1 MMVKRSISRVA
12 TLSTAAAVVVLA
24 TTAAL
29 QVASSV
35 PATAATGSDPL
46 YAWGYNQDG
55 QLGDGTSTGPER
67 CAPLSAACSTT
78 PVQVALP
85 PGVTPT
91 AIAGGGGGVVD
102 GSGNGYAIG
111 SDGKLYAWGFNG
123 NGELG
128 DGNLASS
135 DTPVP
140 VALPRGITPRAI
152 AAGFQSGYAIGS
164 DGKLYAWGFN
174 GNGQLGDGNLAS
186 SDTPVM
192 VSLPSGVSP
201 KAIAGGTDAGYAIGS
216 DLNVYAWGYNGFGQL
231 GDGNLAS
238 SDTPVVVSLPSGVTP
253 KAVAGGGGMGY
264 AIGSNDRIYAWGE
277 NGYGQLGN
285 GTSTGPDSCFSEPCS
300 TTPVL
305 VSFPSGVIA
314 TAVAGGGY
322 DGYAIGSDRNVYA
335 WGLNDNDELGNG
347 TSTGPEKCAPL
358 SAACST
364 TPVRVLLPSGVTA
377 KAITGGDFSGY
388 AIGSDQ
394 TAYAW
399 GYNQGGEL
407 GDGNTTSSN
416 TPVRVSLPPGSTPQD
431 LSSGSSSGSGYA
443 VVSQTPTSTTL
454 TSTPAVEGQTTTLT
468 ATVRPGS
475 GGGTPTGSVTF
486 ADMTAGKTLGSA
498 ALRGGVAS
506 LKTVFSEEGS
516 HAITASYGGDANFHS
531 SSTAKSISVADAPL
545 TGQAPP
551 APLQGRE
558 GVPFFAKAIPV
569 SGVVGSFTDADPA
582 GTASDYSATI
592 AWGDG
597 TTSVG
602 TISASGS
609 GFPVTGSHTY
619 KEDRN
624 YPITVHIADVGG
636 STVAVNS
643 SAHVSE
649 PRNFLAFLVDL
660 FFERFGF

>member
-1 MMVKRSISRVA
+1 MVSIRRFIWA
-12 TLSTAAAVVVLA
+12 GGAAVVLLSA
-24 TTAAL
+24 
-29 QVASSV
+29 VAV
-35 PATAATGSDPL
+35 GAV
-46 YAWGYNQDG
+46 
-55 QLGDGTSTGPER
+55 GTSP
-67 CAPLSAACSTT
+67 PAAAAFS
-78 PVQVALP
+78 
-85 PGVTPT
+85 
-91 AIAGGGGGVVD
+91 AGGGATGVYVID
-102 GSGNGYAIG
+102 QFSF
-111 SDGKLYAWGFNG
+111 SVSQF
-123 NGELG
+123 
-128 DGNLASS
+128 
-135 DTPVP
+135 
-140 VALPRGITPRAI
+140 AI
-152 AAGFQSGYAIGS
+152 AAGG
-164 DGKLYAWGFN
+164 L
-174 GNGQLGDGNLAS
+174 L
-186 SDTPVM
+186 
-192 VSLPSGVSP
+192 SP
-201 KAIAGGTDAGYAIGS
+201 LSPPTVATGAAPFD
-216 DLNVYAWGYNGFGQL
+216 
-231 GDGNLAS
+231 
-238 SDTPVVVSLPSGVTP
+238 VVVSPDGKSAYVTNTGDEADSVSQYDINPLTGALSPKTPATVAAGGNPEGIAVTP
-253 KAVAGGGGMGY
+253 DGRSAYVTNGS
-264 AIGSNDRIYAWGE
+264 AIA
-277 NGYGQLGN
+277 LGN
-285 GTSTGPDSCFSEPCS
+285 TVSQYDINPLTGALSPKTPATIAAAAGPYGLVVSPDGRSAYATNSLGDTISQYNIDPVTGALS
-300 TTPVL
+300 PKTPAT
-305 VSFPSGVIA
+305 VI
-314 TAVAGGGY
+314 
-322 DGYAIGSDRNVYA
+322 
-335 WGLNDNDELGNG
+335 
-347 TSTGPEKCAPL
+347 TG
-358 SAACST
+358 
-364 TPVRVLLPSGVTA
+364 LLPSEMAVTPDGESLYVTTDSTGVYQYNIDPVTGVLSPKTPATVGAGIGALGVAVTPDGKSAYVTSLFTGIFQYNIDPLTGVLSPKTPATVAAGAEPYGVAVTPDGKSAYVTNLSDGIFQYNIDPLTGALSPKTPATVATA
-377 KAITGGDFSGY
+377 GTRIAVGPLPKA
-388 AIGSDQ
+388 A
-394 TAYAW
+394 
-399 GYNQGGEL
+399 
-407 GDGNTTSSN
+407 
-416 TPVRVSLPPGSTPQD
+416 
-431 LSSGSSSGSGYA
+431 
-443 VVSQTPTSTTL
+443 PTSTTL